1 MTKHNFSALIGGE
14 MYRTYANGGNVQG
27 RLFASDDFTYIQSA
41 GIVDNGSS
49 FRSPP
54 TAIVSVLG
62 EANYDFEDRILAKL
76 SFRADGSSNF
86 GPNNKFGYFPA
97 ISAGWR
103 ISQEK
108 FFKSSLITDLKL
120 RASFGYT
127 GNERI
132 GAFQY
137 LATWGT
143 ATYNGSSG
151 VTPNNVDNPN
161 VKWEST
167 REINMGGRYFIVGKA
182 GSIKY

>member
-1 MTKHNFSALIGGE
+1 MCRDVYLPVMILPISN
-14 MYRTYANGGNVQG
+14 
-27 RLFASDDFTYIQSA
+27 SA

-49 FRSPP
+49 LKSPP
-54 TAIVSVLG
+54 TAIVSVFG
-62 EANYDFEDRILAKL
+62 EANYDFDDRILAKV

-161 VKWEST
+161 VKWETTT
-167 REINMGGRYFIVGKA
+167 RD
-182 GSIKY
+182 